1 VKLIFES
8 VYQVTLPYTDF
19 FCGMKQLLLFIFLL
33 ISSLSFA
40 QYPFLRSY
48 TVDNGLPSSNV
59 YRAYQ
64 DNKGFL
70 WFCTDKGLA
79 RFDGYHFESFT
90 TKNGL
95 PNNDVW
101 QCAEDNQ
108 KRIWFLT
115 YSSVFFYFDTN
126 DNKFYTIPNPYPDL
140 QDSHIWCYVQTAP
153 NTVQV
158 ILSKGLEVLEIDV
171 KKKVVKRFMPRKI
184 GNQSYPF
191 INNKT
196 HLSVI
201 MSVGS
206 PFTLRAYSEGLA
218 HNLKNIPHVLP
229 RFDKGN
235 FPTEIFDKLITILFE
250 DDKTIY
256 ATADKLVVYSKEG
269 LKQIHISN
277 LSPLKNNPITLL
289 LSTGSLKYK
298 LCVTEKESF
307 LLDENFNRL
316 RQFDF
321 LNKYV
326 LNTIYV
332 DSEENFW
339 FCTKDK
345 GLLFLSKQAMYSAT
359 YNFQGG
365 NSVVAMQQFENKIIF
380 GTGKGDLYRINQ
392 DESITR
398 FLIKDPIHLPVRDI
412 AITKEKAMIAYFG
425 MDYTMYST
433 KALMTKTRL
442 AINKIIKKNGQ
453 SDLHEP
459 INRKYDG
466 ESVHWIDFKTIDTLD
481 AKTIIGYNALMMVKL
496 FESKKHYQARKVFT
510 KVNIPKIV
518 AMHVGSNHKIWVGN
532 SKGIYQLSMID
543 STAELFDKQ
552 KIQYPLLSRAAKC
565 LVSDKNGRA
574 WVGTNGF
581 GLYAFDG
588 VSPLVVSEL
597 AYENINAVFLDNK
610 TQTVWVGTNKG
621 VFVLSS
627 IDFKTKRY
635 QLKKLSVIQG
645 LPTHEVYCLTVQND
659 IVWIGTANGLFKLG
673 VKYVLNMPVPKAQV
687 PLVIRRVKVNNQ
699 DTLVTTHYELEHTQN
714 NLTIEFV
721 ALSYMSNKKIR
732 YQYRLL
738 GSNQSDTHWREVEE
752 LQLSFP
758 FLPPGTYIFDLRA
771 YDVTGKITQ
780 KINPIRF
787 HIKAPFWQESWFW
800 VVIVILIVA
809 IILFSVY
816 ARIQFIQRVEG
827 ERTEANK
834 KFAQLE
840 LQALQAQMNPHFVF
854 NALSS
859 IQYYILNND
868 IEAAND
874 YLSRFSRL
882 MRLFLESSR
891 NKYISVHEE
900 SELLDYYITLEQLR
914 FKNRFTFQISIEDDV
929 PHELEI
935 PAMLIQPFVEN
946 AINHGLVYSKNNEGY
961 LRIHFCL
968 KDDYVLCT
976 IEDNGIGRAKAAEL
990 KQKSLKSY
998 QSQAT
1003 QITAERIQSLKYIEE
1018 TKVEVNIIDKF
1029 NEIGESQ
1036 GTKVEILIYL

>member
-1 VKLIFES
+1 
-8 VYQVTLPYTDF
+8 
-19 FCGMKQLLLFIFLL
+19 MKQFLLSILLLLP
-33 ISSLSFA
+33 SLSFA

-64 DNKGFL
+64 DSKGFL
-70 WFCTDKGLA
+70 WFCTDKGIA
-79 RFDGYHFESFT
+79 RFDGYHFESFS

-115 YSSVFFYFDTN
+115 YSSAFYYFDIN

-140 QDSHIWCYVQTAP
+140 QDSHIWCYVQTSPYTMQA
-153 NTVQV
+153 
-158 ILSKGLEVLEIDV
+158 ILSKGLEILEIDIR
-171 KKKVVKRFMPRKI
+171 KRVVKRFMPRKI

-191 INNKT
+191 VNNKT
-196 HLSVI
+196 HLNVR
-201 MSVGS
+201 MSIGS
-206 PFTLRAYSEGLA
+206 PFALRAYSEGLA
-218 HNLKNIPHVLP
+218 HNIKSIPHVLP
-229 RFDKGN
+229 DFNKGH
-235 FPTEIFDKLITILFE
+235 FPVEIFDKLITILFE

-256 ATADKLVVYSKEG
+256 ATAQKLVVQTKNG
-269 LKQIHISN
+269 LRQIS
-277 LSPLKNNPITLL
+277 LSSLSSFKNNAISLL
-289 LSTGSLKYK
+289 LNTGSLKYK

-307 LLDENFNRL
+307 ILDENFHRL
-316 RQFDF
+316 HQFDF
-321 LNKYV
+321 INKYV
-326 LNTIYV
+326 INTIYV

-345 GLLFLSKQAMYSAT
+345 GLLFLSKQAMYSVT
-359 YNFQGG
+359 YNFAEG
-365 NSVVAMQQFENKIIF
+365 NSVVAMQPFEDKIIF
-380 GTGKGDLYRINQ
+380 GTGKGDLYRINPNQ
-392 DESITR
+392 TITK
-398 FLIKDPIHLPVRDI
+398 LQINDPIQLPVRDI
-412 AITKEKAMIAYFG
+412 AITKNKAMIAYSG
-425 MDYTMYST
+425 MDYTMYQT
-433 KALMTKTRL
+433 RALMQKDKLYT
-442 AINKIIKKNGQ
+442 NKIIKRNGHH
-453 SDLHEP
+453 DLNEP

-466 ESVHWIDFKTIDTLD
+466 ESIHWIDFKTIDTLY
-481 AKTIIGYNALMMVKL
+481 ANTIIGYNALMMVKI
-496 FESKKHYQARKVFT
+496 FESNNHYKSQRIFS

-518 AMHVGSNHKIWVGN
+518 AMHVDNNRKIWVGN
-532 SKGIYQLSMID
+532 SKGIYRLSLID
-543 STAELFDKQ
+543 SSAELFDKE
-552 KIQYPLLSRAAKC
+552 KIQYPLLTRAVKC
-565 LVSDKNGRA
+565 LISDKNHRV

-581 GLYAFDG
+581 GLYAFYG
-588 VSPLVVSEL
+588 GKPLVIKEL
-597 AYENINAVFLDNK
+597 NYENINAIYLDDS

-621 VFVLSS
+621 VFIVSK
-627 IDFKTKRY
+627 INFEKQCY

-645 LPTHEVYCLTVQND
+645 LPTHEVYCLTIQKNKA
-659 IVWIGTANGLFKLG
+659 WIGTANGLFKIDI
-673 VKYVLNMPVPKAQV
+673 KHILNTSLPKAQV

-721 ALSYMSNKKIR
+721 ALSYRSNKNIR

-738 GSNQSDTHWREVEE
+738 GSNQSNTLWREVEE

-758 FLPPGTYIFDLRA
+758 FMPPGTYTFDLRA

-780 KINPIRF
+780 KIQPIIF
-787 HIKAPFWQESWFW
+787 HIKAPFWQETWFW
-800 VVIVILIVA
+800 MIISVIIAVGGIFV
-809 IILFSVY
+809 VY
-816 ARIQFIQRVEG
+816 ARIKFIQKVES
-827 ERTEANK
+827 ERTAANK
-834 KFAQLE
+834 RFAQLE

-859 IQYYILNND
+859 IQYYILNNN

-891 NKYISVHEE
+891 NKYIAVNEE
-900 SELLDYYITLEQLR
+900 CELLEYYISLEQLR
-914 FKNRFTFQISIEDDV
+914 FKNRFEYEIRIDNNVPIET
-929 PHELEI
+929 EI

-946 AINHGLVYSKNNEGY
+946 AINHGLVYSTNNEGR
-961 LRIHFCL
+961 LRISFQ
-968 KDDYVLCT
+968 KTEYFILCVVD
-976 IEDNGIGRAKAAEL
+976 DNGIGRAKAAEL

-1003 QITAERIQSLKYIEE
+1003 QITIERIQSLEYIEE

-1029 NEIGESQ
+1029 DEIGESL

>member
-1 VKLIFES
+1 
-8 VYQVTLPYTDF
+8 
-19 FCGMKQLLLFIFLL
+19 MKQFLLFIFLL
-33 ISSLSFA
+33 ISSSNFA

-64 DNKGFL
+64 DSKGFL
-70 WFCTDKGLA
+70 WFCTDKGIA

-108 KRIWFLT
+108 KRLWFLT
-115 YSSVFFYFDTN
+115 YSESFYYFDIN

-140 QDSHIWCYVQTAP
+140 QDTHIWCYVQTSP
-153 NTVQV
+153 NTMQV
-158 ILSKGLEVLEIDV
+158 ILNKRFEVLEIDV
-171 KKKVVKRFMPRKI
+171 KNRKVKRYSPPKI

-196 HLSVI
+196 HLSVN

-206 PFTLRAYSEGLA
+206 AFTLRAYSEGLS
-218 HNLKNIPHVLP
+218 HNIKHVPHVLP
-229 RFDKGN
+229 DFFKSK
-235 FPTEIFDKLITILFE
+235 FPIQIFNKLISILFE

-256 ATADKLVVYSKEG
+256 ATAENLVVYSKNG
-269 LKQIHISN
+269 LKEIPTSSIS
-277 LSPLKNNPITLL
+277 SFKNNNLTLL
-289 LSTGSLKYK
+289 LSTGSPKYK

-307 LLDENFNRL
+307 LLDENFKRL
-316 RQFDF
+316 HQFDF
-321 LNKYV
+321 LNNYV
-326 LNTIYV
+326 INTIYV

-345 GLLFLSKQAMYSAT
+345 GLLFLSKQAMNSAT
-359 YNFQGG
+359 YNFAGG
-365 NSVVAMQQFENKIIF
+365 NSVVAMQQYGDKLIF
-380 GTGKGDLYRINQ
+380 GTGKGDLYRIEPNQ
-392 DESITR
+392 SITP
-398 FLIKDPIHLPVRDI
+398 LEINDPIQLPVRDI
-412 AITKEKAMIAYFG
+412 AITKEKAMVAYYG

-433 KALMTKTRL
+433 KSLLTKNKLT
-442 AINKIIKKNGQ
+442 INKIVKKNGQ
-453 SDLHEP
+453 YDLYEP
-459 INRKYDG
+459 INKKYDG
-466 ESVHWIDFKTIDTLD
+466 ECIHWIDYKTIDTLNS
-481 AKTIIGYNALMMVKL
+481 KTIIGYNALMMVK
-496 FESKKHYQARKVFT
+496 FIETPSHYKTKRIFT
-510 KVNIPKIV
+510 KINIPKII
-518 AMHVGSNHKIWVGN
+518 AMHTGVDNSIWVGN
-532 SKGIYQLSMID
+532 SKGIYKLSFADTTAQYFD
-543 STAELFDKQ
+543 SQ
-552 KIQYPLLSRAAKC
+552 KTKYPLLRKPVKC
-565 LVSDKNGRA
+565 IISTKDKKV

-588 VSPLVVSEL
+588 RSPLVIQEL
-597 AYENINAVFLDNK
+597 TYENINAIHVDDK
-610 TQTVWVGTNKG
+610 TKTVWAATNHG
-621 VFVLSS
+621 VYILSDINYRAQS
-627 IDFKTKRY
+627 Y
-635 QLKKLSVIQG
+635 QIKKLSVIQG
-645 LPTHEVYCLTVQND
+645 LPTHEVYCLTIQKD
-659 IVWIGTANGLFKLG
+659 WVWIGTANGLFKIRMNHI
-673 VKYVLNMPVPKAQV
+673 LNTEAQSANV

-699 DTLVTTHYELEHTQN
+699 DTLVTSHYELEHTQN

-721 ALSYMSNKKIR
+721 ALSYMSNKNIK

-738 GSNQSDTHWREVEE
+738 GSSQLDTLWQEVDE

-758 FLPPGTYIFDLRA
+758 FLPPGNYTFDLRA
-771 YDVTGKITQ
+771 YDVTGQATQ
-780 KINPIRF
+780 KVNPISF
-787 HIKAPFWQESWFW
+787 HIKAPFWQETWFRLIIIGI
-800 VVIVILIVA
+800 VVLGVILA
-809 IILFSVY
+809 LY
-816 ARIQFIQRVEG
+816 ARIKFIRKAES
-827 ERTEANK
+827 ERTAANK
-834 KFAQLE
+834 RFAQLE

-900 SELLDYYITLEQLR
+900 CELLEYYITLEQLR
-914 FKNRFTFQISIEDDV
+914 FKNRFTFEIQIEDEV
-929 PHELEI
+929 PQELEI
-935 PAMLIQPFVEN
+935 PSMLIQPFVEN
-946 AINHGLVYSKNNEGY
+946 AINHGLVYSKNNEGI
-961 LRIHFCL
+961 LLIHFSL
-968 KDDYVLCT
+968 LDDYVLCT
-976 IEDNGIGRAKAAEL
+976 IEDNGIGREKAAEL

-1018 TKVEVNIIDKF
+1018 TKVEVNVIDKF